1 MPRGTLNLQD
11 PAGLQAVNGVWRFA
25 PGLVPGQPNEGVVSQ
40 LEGTPAR
47 LADFD
52 DSGWEI
58 CPDLTKWHS
67 RGMAFAWYR
76 IRITLPDNVGG
87 RALAGSRMLFETCV
101 DDYGEIWDRRGVQSG
116 TEGRCR
122 DSTCR
127 SGLSSQPNRNR
138 DISTP

>member
-1 MPRGTLNLQD
+1 M
-11 PAGLQAVNGVWRFA
+11 WRFA

-58 CPDLTKWHS
+58 CPVLTKWHS

-76 IRITLPDNVGG
+76 IRVPSAKLS
-87 RALAGSRMLFETCV
+87 LAGRE
-101 DDYGEIWDRRGVQSG
+101 EQ
-116 TEGRCR
+116 
-122 DSTCR
+122 
-127 SGLSSQPNRNR
+127 LSSVQV
-138 DISTP
+138 S